1 MEQAEKGLVKREEF
15 GAVQDMRAP
24 ETASTAVAA
33 RERAAI
39 EAMYIMAERHP
50 RNVDQFR
57 VGILKDCQ
65 RPGFAGV
72 ARFRRPVGKGKNPV
86 TGEWEQVYA
95 EGPSIR
101 FIEAALQHW
110 GNVFPS
116 VTTVYDD
123 DDLRICRATV
133 TDLERNITW
142 GNEIQ
147 IQKRVEK
154 RGFGRNQEPPKG
166 REIIS
171 QRLNS
176 DGDKTYL
183 VAATDDEIIVRQ
195 NALLSK
201 TIRTLGQRLLPQD
214 IIEEAMAAVLKTQA
228 DADKKDPDAAKR
240 KLIDAFA
247 TIGVVPD
254 MLQEYL
260 DHPLEQITPKELGEL
275 RAIYTSIAQGDMSW
289 GEVMDERGPEGS
301 VDEQEQ
307 KMAEQLTKLW
317 AKEKS
322 VKKPEPRDDPEQKMA
337 MSDPDPNESEEDRAN
352 RKSLEAHRAKYE
364 QPATGRRQMK
374 L

>member
-1 MEQAEKGLVKREEF
+1 MDQNKQEKGLVKREEF
-15 GAVQDMRAP
+15 GALQAERAP

-33 RERAAI
+33 REQAAI
-39 EAMYIMAERHP
+39 QAMYVMAERHP

-57 VGILKDCQ
+57 VRILKDCQ

-72 ARFRRPVGKGKNPV
+72 ARFRRPVGKSKSPV
-86 TGEWEQVYA
+86 TGEWENVYA

-123 DDLRICRATV
+123 EDLRICRATV

-142 GNEIQ
+142 GSEVQ
-147 IQKRVEK
+147 IPKRVEK
-154 RGFGRNQEPPKG
+154 RGFGRNQDPPKG
-166 REIIS
+166 REILG

-176 DGDKTYL
+176 DGEKTYL

-214 IIEEAMAAVLKTQA
+214 IIEEAMAAILKTQA
-228 DADKKDPDAAKR
+228 DADKKDPDTGRR

-247 TIGVVPD
+247 AIGITPD
-254 MLQEYL
+254 MLLEYL
-260 DHPLEQITPKELGEL
+260 GHPLEQTTPKELGEL
-275 RAIYTSIAQGDMSW
+275 RAVYTSVQQGDLSW
-289 GEVMDERGPEGS
+289 GEIMDERGPSGS
-301 VDEQEQ
+301 ADEQEQ
-307 KMAEQLTKLW
+307 KMAEQLAKLR
-317 AKEKS
+317 AKEA
-322 VKKPEPRDDPEQKMA
+322 KKPEPKAEEKQPEPTE
-337 MSDPDPNESEEDRAN
+337 SDEDRKEREQLEK
-352 RKSLEAHRAKYE
+352 RKAEYEKPQAK
-364 QPATGRRQMK
+364 RQ
-374 L
+374 LRL

>member
-1 MEQAEKGLVKREEF
+1 MEQNKQEKGLVKREEF
-15 GAVQDMRAP
+15 GALQAERAP

-33 RERAAI
+33 REQAAI
-39 EAMYIMAERHP
+39 QAMYVMAERHP

-57 VGILKDCQ
+57 VRILKDCQ

-72 ARFRRPVGKGKNPV
+72 ARFRRPVGKGKSPV

-123 DDLRICRATV
+123 EDLRICRATV

-154 RGFGRNQEPPKG
+154 RGFGRNQDPPKG
-166 REIIS
+166 REILG

-176 DGDKTYL
+176 EGEKTYL

-214 IIEEAMAAVLKTQA
+214 IIEEAMAAILKTQA
-228 DADKKDPDAAKR
+228 DADKKDPDTGRR

-247 TIGVVPD
+247 AIGITPD
-254 MLQEYL
+254 MLLEYL
-260 DHPLEQITPKELGEL
+260 GHPLEQTTPKELGEL
-275 RAIYTSIAQGDMSW
+275 RAVYTSVQQSDLTW
-289 GEVMDERGPEGS
+289 GEIMDEHAPEGS
-301 VDEQEQ
+301 TDEQER
-307 KMAEQLTKLW
+307 KMQEQMAKLR
-317 AKEKS
+317 AKETP
-322 VKKPEPRDDPEQKMA
+322 KKPEPKAEEKQPEPTE
-337 MSDPDPNESEEDRAN
+337 SDEDRKE
-352 RKSLEAHRAKYE
+352 REQLEAQRAKYE
-364 QPATGRRQMK
+364 KPTTGRRQMK